1 MLIPSNDLSLN
12 MALNFL
18 PSLMKMRTPI
28 GGVAYAPINTLNYDE
43 HDTDGGYGV
52 STENNISLLAG
63 LKMLRYILSK
73 NGYHLEKL
81 GDINTLITSVEN
93 YIRLSYD
100 PSLGYFR
107 QGGNYETGNFVWGTR
122 FSVDC
127 QTWAMSVI
135 SPLLIDQ
142 WYGPTTSQK
151 IWQTTKTLG
160 GYKCDST
167 TCAGLGF
174 SHQPPDQVFSG
185 EWTLGAINMLRIFN
199 SQYND
204 PSFLTEAT
212 HMRQSIENELLG
224 NAALNGVPV
233 TGVKY
238 ANRRYFIPFGWWSNP
253 LLSTASTAW
262 TVMADNDFN
271 PFFLGGGYQ
280 VNYP

>member
-1 MLIPSNDLSLN
+1 
-12 MALNFL
+12 
-18 PSLMKMRTPI
+18 
-28 GGVAYAPINTLNYDE
+28 
-43 HDTDGGYGV
+43 
-52 STENNISLLAG
+52 
-63 LKMLRYILSK
+63 
-73 NGYHLEKL
+73 
-81 GDINTLITSVEN
+81 
-93 YIRLSYD
+93 
-100 PSLGYFR
+100 
-107 QGGNYETGNFVWGTR
+107 
-122 FSVDC
+122 
-127 QTWAMSVI
+127 
-135 SPLLIDQ
+135 
-142 WYGPTTSQK
+142 
-151 IWQTTKTLG
+151 
-160 GYKCDST
+160 
-167 TCAGLGF
+167 
-174 SHQPPDQVFSG
+174 
-185 EWTLGAINMLRIFN
+185 MLRIFN